1 MITLIKH
8 PKRRAGLTVA
18 LVISLVAHAVWVGFV
33 YVAPIF
39 GLAMNLS
46 GIEYVDEAYDRSILI
61 TFSKPLKYPSGYL
74 GFSPP
79 ERVKSLEEIKEE
91 EARRAKREAV
101 KREAERRR
109 REQERLARERAEAAQ
124 RKAEAQAAELAEAE
138 SKTED
143 KSQLEEQAKAEELA
157 KTQATPTP
165 RPDGYG
171 SFGKINTAPIKDQVQ
186 RLYEA
191 KKAGK
196 LEIPDGKFKVGVTG
210 SVNADGTLADYRV
223 NVPSGIAEIDRAALA
238 VLKAVSES
246 RALGPLHQLNALT
259 LVLEIDQVAQLV
271 ATGHT
276 DKEQDAINITNL
288 AQAALLVARFKKGD
302 DATSMILLNNLKVT
316 RTGARIQAVITV
328 PRQLASD
335 TLTKTMTKGQ
345 PPPSANAVPPE
356 QREVEQD

>member
-8 PKRRAGLTVA
+8 PKRRVGLTVA
-18 LVISLVAHAVWVGFV
+18 LSLSLVAHIVLAGFV

-46 GIEYVDEAYDRSILI
+46 GIEYVDEAYDRTILI
-61 TFSKPLKYPSGYL
+61 TFSKPLKYPSGYI

-79 ERVKSLEEIKEE
+79 QKVKSLEEIQKE
-91 EARRAKREAV
+91 EARRAKREAI
-101 KREAERRR
+101 KRAAELRR
-109 REQERLARERAEAAQ
+109 REQARLARERAAQVAQREAAAQ
-124 RKAEAQAAELAEAE
+124 ATESAQAEA
-138 SKTED
+138 KIED
-143 KSQLEEQAKAEELA
+143 KTKPAEQNKAEELA
-157 KTQATPTP
+157 KAPITPTP

-171 SFGKINTAPIKDQVQ
+171 NFGKINTAPIKDQVQ

-196 LEIPDGKFKVGVTG
+196 LEIPDGKFRVGVTG

-223 NVPSGIAEIDRAALA
+223 NLPSGIAEIDRAALA

-246 RALGPLHQLNALT
+246 RALGPLHQLNELN
-259 LVLEIDQVAQLV
+259 LVLEIDQTAQLI
-271 ATGHT
+271 ATGYT
-276 DKEQDAINITNL
+276 ANEQDAVNITNL

-316 RTGARIQAVITV
+316 RTGSRIQAVITV

-335 TLTKTMTKGQ
+335 TLSKTMDKGQ
-345 PPPSANAVPPE
+345 PPPSNE
-356 QREVEQD
+356 ELKDS

>member
-8 PKRRAGLTVA
+8 PKRSVGLMVA
-18 LVISLVAHAVWVGFV
+18 LGLSLVAHIVLAGFV

-46 GIEYVDEAYDRSILI
+46 GIEYVDEAYDRTILI
-61 TFSKPLKYPSGYL
+61 TFSKPLKYPSGYI

-79 ERVKSLEEIKEE
+79 EQVKSLEEIKKE

-109 REQERLARERAEAAQ
+109 REQARLARERAEVAQREAAAQ
-124 RKAEAQAAELAEAE
+124 ATELAKAE
-138 SKTED
+138 SKIKD
-143 KSQLEEQAKAEELA
+143 KTKPAAQTKAEELTKA
-157 KTQATPTP
+157 PIKPTP

-171 SFGKINTAPIKDQVQ
+171 NFGKINTAPIKDQVQ

-196 LEIPDGKFKVGVTG
+196 LEIPDGKFRVGVTG

-246 RALGPLHQLNALT
+246 RALGPLHQLNSLN
-259 LVLEIDQVAQLV
+259 LVLEIDQTAQLI
-271 ATGHT
+271 ATGYT
-276 DKEQDAINITNL
+276 TNEQDAVNITNL

-345 PPPSANAVPPE
+345 PPPPSNE
-356 QREVEQD
+356 ELKDS